1 MAHRQ
6 STSDARQS
14 VGVIGLGQMGRGIA
28 ANLDRAGLLRAVFD
42 IDPEACGRAG
52 LGADVARLPPSEI
65 GKACDTVLLVVPAS
79 PQIESCLRGSDG
91 LLAPRDDRQVLVDL
105 TTSYPADT
113 LRLARMAEQAGRAYL
128 DCGMTGGAAGADA
141 GTLTLMAGGEGQAVE
156 RARPVLETI
165 ASRIFH
171 VGASGAGHALKLVH
185 NMVLHSV
192 FLATCEGCRV
202 AECAGIDLEKVIEVF
217 NAGNAR
223 SFITEIRFP
232 RHILSG
238 TFDGRSTVSNLA
250 KDVGMAARFA
260 REIGAP
266 ARYGPLTSALLDKAI
281 ENGMGREDFTRLYR
295 RIDELLEAKA
305 RERSGT

>member
-6 STSDARQS
+6 STSDARGS

-28 ANLDRAGLLRAVFD
+28 ANLERAGLLRAVFD

-65 GKACDTVLLVVPAS
+65 GKACDTVLFVVPAS
-79 PQIESCLRGSDG
+79 PQIESCLCGPDG

-113 LRLARMAEQAGRAYL
+113 LRLARTAEQAGRAYL

-141 GTLTLMAGGEGQAVE
+141 GTLTLMAGGEPEVVE

-171 VGASGAGHALKLVH
+171 VGASGAGHALKLAH

-192 FLATCEGCRV
+192 FLATCEGCRL
-202 AECAGIDLEKVIEVF
+202 AERAGIDPEKAIEVF

-223 SFITEIRFP
+223 SFVTETRFP

-238 TFDGRSTVSNLA
+238 RFDGRSTVSNLA
-250 KDVGMAARFA
+250 KDLGMAARFA

-281 ENGMGREDFTRLYR
+281 ENGMAREDFTRLYH
-295 RIDELLEAKA
+295 RIDELLEAEA
-305 RERSGT
+305 RERPGA